1 MRRFSTGK
9 GRGAGFT
16 LVELLVVVVI
26 ISMLVALMMPA
37 LQSTRRRARIATC
50 TNNQHEL
57 SLAIHQY
64 EIAKQKMPGYA
75 NTVNGVGVSWAPVL
89 FPYLGRMDLWEG
101 PSGTDGWRKAAYFIS
116 AAFNGL
122 SQADKEKTPWGVR
135 VNQLACPDDSENS
148 MTAALSYVVNV
159 GDATTVT
166 LTDEYTDTTKKV
178 YQNGVFRNLALYAD
192 KAISMSNIKSAAQR
206 PMLSDMTYPH
216 DQTLANRAWN
226 AINTTSS
233 KLISGKQYGF
243 NYVIGAL
250 TRPIADTVLVTEP
263 FLPSWSTTLPQT
275 TIHPGV
281 VIITFCDGHTEA
293 VSDSAQFN
301 AYDYSA
307 M

>member
-9 GRGAGFT
+9 GQRAGFT

-26 ISMLVALMMPA
+26 ISMLVGLMMPA
-37 LQSTRRRARIATC
+37 LQSARRRARMAQC
-50 TNNQHEL
+50 TNNKHEL
-57 SLAIHQY
+57 ALAIHQY
-64 EIAKQKMPGYA
+64 EIAKQKLPGYA
-75 NTVNGVGVSWAPVL
+75 NTVNGVGISWAPVL

-135 VNQLACPDDSENS
+135 VNQLVCPDDSENS
-148 MTAALSYVVNV
+148 VTAPLSYAVNV
-159 GDATTVT
+159 GDATMVT
-166 LTDEYTDTTKKV
+166 LNDEYNDTTKKV

-216 DQTLANRAWN
+216 DQTAADRSWN
-226 AINTTSS
+226 AINRALN
-233 KLISGKQYGF
+233 KVISGKQYGF
-243 NYVIGAL
+243 NYVIGA
-250 TRPIADTVLVTEP
+250 TRPILDTVLVTEP
-263 FLPSWSTTLPQT
+263 FLPSWSTALPQT
-275 TIHPGV
+275 TVHPGV
-281 VIITFCDGHTEA
+281 VIITFCDGHTDS
-293 VSDSAQFN
+293 VSDDAQFN
-301 AYDYSA
+301 LYDYSA